1 MVLTVETTTFLTSSA
16 RSIERTRPAAR
27 AVADEQQRRV
37 LGREEMVG
45 QWVAHRA
52 LVMGSG
58 TFS

>member
-52 LVMGSG
+52 LVM
-58 TFS
+58 

>member
-27 AVADEQQRRV
+27 AVTDEQQRRV

-45 QWVAHRA
+45 QWVAPGTGH
-52 LVMGSG
+52 VSG